1 MKLIAVVSLLL
12 ALALPA
18 AADIG
23 HDITLPIV
31 GNVFLP
37 NVTYRTELVLRNH
50 RDVPQQVV
58 IEYIGGPEQ
67 PGGFMPYDG
76 LVALDARGTH
86 FYKQGLIPNTNGTF
100 IRAMRLWAVKA
111 TGQTDAG
118 GQALFT
124 PDPDARIEAMAY
136 VVGDRGRFG
145 YLGSS
150 RQEIQATA
158 STEYHA
164 REAIF
169 HGITHEAGIYTNIGI
184 TNMDETRSVTFFVE
198 FPGLQPIEVHV
209 PPRSMR
215 SIRLPGDGG
224 LARQLRIYPDW
235 ANNGGAPTPWVAY
248 TSSVDTLTGDAWT
261 GVRSL
266 ASIQLEP

>member
-1 MKLIAVVSLLL
+1 MKRIAVVSLLL

-67 PGGFMPYDG
+67 PGGFFPYDG
-76 LVALDARGTH
+76 LAALDARGTH
-86 FYKQGLIPNTNGTF
+86 FYRQGFIPNTHGTF
-100 IRAMRLWAVKA
+100 IRSMRLWAAKP
-111 TGQTDAG
+111 TGQKNERG
-118 GQALFT
+118 LPLFE
-124 PDPDARIEAMAY
+124 PDPEGRIEAIAY

-145 YLGSS
+145 SLGSS

-169 HGITHEAGIYTNIGI
+169 HGISHDANIYTNVGI
-184 TNMDETRSVTFFVE
+184 TNMDQERTVTFFVE
-198 FPGLQPIEVHV
+198 FPSLAPLAVEV
-209 PPRSMR
+209 PPQSMR
-215 SIRLPGDGG
+215 SIRIPGEGNQ
-224 LARQLRIYPDW
+224 AREIRIYPDW
-235 ANNGGAPTPWVAY
+235 AKSGEEPTPWVAY
-248 TSSVDTLTGDAWT
+248 TSSVDTFTGDAWT

-266 ASIQLEP
+266 AKPQP